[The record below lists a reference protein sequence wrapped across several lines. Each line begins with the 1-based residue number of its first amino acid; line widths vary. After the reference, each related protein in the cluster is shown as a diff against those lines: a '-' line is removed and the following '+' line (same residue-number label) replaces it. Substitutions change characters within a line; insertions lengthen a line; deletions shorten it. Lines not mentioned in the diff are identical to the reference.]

1 MNLSE
6 FIKQPLMSLQR
17 ISPSRYFPLQQCLLK
32 DIWVSSQEPLLPFS
46 PSAKLGTV
54 IHEMVQLAFQNRIN
68 NESEFEKQWESVIK
82 RLETKMI
89 GNPVEK
95 HLVPLETS
103 AFNFEVKKFLVFKM
117 ISPLFGNISN
127 TKVARPKTSAEKWVQ
142 TPDGKIGGK
151 IDLIKDSSQGV
162 EIVDFKTGIL
172 SEENSPGNAK
182 EEYIFQIKMYA
193 ALYHAQYSIWPVK
206 LTLEG
211 LNQESFSVAVDSDE
225 CSRLLH
231 DAKKMLND
239 TNELIEAGLNPEDFA
254 QPSPNACKFCLY
266 RPACNKYWEKC
277 VNDKSWPADE
287 RGRIRAKTMLAN
299 GTFRI
304 LVETASR
311 DIAIRGLSPERH
323 SFLNEEVQEILFC
336 NLGHDT
342 LEDHY
347 LERMLTTGYAV
358 K

>member
-1 MNLSE
+1 M
-6 FIKQPLMSLQR
+6 
-17 ISPSRYFPLQQCLLK
+17 QQCPLK
-32 DIWVSSQEPLLPFS
+32 EIWASSQEPFLPFS

-68 NESEFEKQWESVIK
+68 SEAEFENQWESVIK
-82 RLETKMI
+82 RLEKEML

-103 AFNFEVKKFLVFKM
+103 AFNFEVKKLLAFKM
-117 ISPLFGNISN
+117 ISPLFGEISH
-127 TKVARPKTSAEKWVQ
+127 TEGARPKTSAEKWVQ
-142 TPDGKIGGK
+142 TPDGKVGGK
-151 IDLIKDSSQGV
+151 IDLIKDSPQGV
-162 EIVDFKTGIL
+162 EIVDFKTGVL

-182 EEYIFQIKMYA
+182 EQYLLQIKMYA
-193 ALYHAQYSIWPVK
+193 ALYHAQHGVWPLK

-211 LNQESFSVAVDSDE
+211 LNQENITVAVDSDE

-231 DAKKMLND
+231 DAEKSLGD
-239 TNELIEAGLNPEDFA
+239 TNGLIEAGLSPEDFA
-254 QPSPNACKFCLY
+254 QPSPGACKFCLY
-266 RPACNKYWEKC
+266 RPACSKYWE
-277 VNDKSWPADE
+277 SRTQGEEWPADE
-287 RGRIRAKTMLAN
+287 RGRIKGKAMLAN

-304 LVETASR
+304 LIEAGGR

-323 SFLNEEVQEILFC
+323 SCLNEEVQDILFC

-347 LERMLTTGYAV
+347 LERMLTTGYAL